1 MCNTSKLLL
10 GLVLASSLS
19 VASAKQKIIALQ
31 SLGIKPNQI
40 GNTAPRLNFILDSLK
55 QNSNIKRQHQISIYT
70 WHLLLLMP

>member
-19 VASAKQKIIALQ
+19 IASAKQRIIALQ

-40 GNTAPRLNFILDSLK
+40 ENTAPRLNFILDSLQK
-55 QNSNIKRQHQISIYT
+55 APIYEIVSN
-70 WHLLLLMP
+70 

>member
-31 SLGIKPNQI
+31 SLGIRANQAT
-40 GNTAPRLNFILDSLK
+40 NTAPTIVLLYYLPQALITLK
-55 QNSNIKRQHQISIYT
+55 
-70 WHLLLLMP
+70 P